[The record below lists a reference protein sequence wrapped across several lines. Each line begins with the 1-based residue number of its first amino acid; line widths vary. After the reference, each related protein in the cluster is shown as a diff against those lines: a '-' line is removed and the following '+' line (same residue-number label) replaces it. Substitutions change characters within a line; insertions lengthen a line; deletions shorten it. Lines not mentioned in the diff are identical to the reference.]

1 MAPVEHSIIELPSN
15 LGRRPSDDKEHHQVS
30 VFCPCR
36 GWPGLFPD
44 PLAIADLGHPAG
56 DSFNIDLV
64 HCADLSSL
72 QIWGDELASA
82 VPGFGSSKRGGFSSL
97 AAAYW
102 VVYSAMCCLNSRR
115 RYVDRVVPRSRC
127 I

>member
-1 MAPVEHSIIELPSN
+1 MTEVPNN
-15 LGRRPSDDKEHHQVS
+15 LEERFSDDNEHNQVS
-30 VFCPCR
+30 SFGPCR
-36 GWPGLFPD
+36 GLPGLSPD
-44 PLAIADLGHPAG
+44 PLAIADLGHLGADSSNFDPA
-56 DSFNIDLV
+56 

-82 VPGFGSSKRGGFSSL
+82 VPSLGSSKRPGFPSL